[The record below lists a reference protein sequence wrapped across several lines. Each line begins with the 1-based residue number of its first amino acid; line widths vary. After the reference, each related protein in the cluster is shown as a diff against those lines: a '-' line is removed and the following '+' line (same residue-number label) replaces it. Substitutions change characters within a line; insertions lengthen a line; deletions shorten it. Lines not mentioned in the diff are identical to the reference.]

1 MSEKQSPVLTLFAL
15 SALIVI
21 SLATCGAWVDDADGL
36 RAAKSSGIVDPRIT
50 GKTVALASFAGCAKE
65 DGVAFD
71 VTGKNA
77 SGERV
82 EAVVCCGVW
91 FKACTVRYK

>member
-1 MSEKQSPVLTLFAL
+1 MKTTFFVVVCAVLLVA
-15 SALIVI
+15 
-21 SLATCGAWVDDADGL
+21 CGEFVSSDAAV
-36 RAAKSSGIVDPRIT
+36 RAAVSSGIVDPRIT